1 MQCIHSRKH
10 IYLLNFSERY
20 GAEFF
25 KSNQVSTSLEDVKEM
40 VIRLHTKMTPES
52 VPADTNLDN
61 PDDPG
66 TPPAISNEN
75 DLLEGEDPEKDF
87 DSWAHKLYRSLS
99 SNRTDNSS
107 PTPEPLGLS
116 PIALEMAKFD
126 QKEVVDIW
134 TGAVAQVWWQD
145 RSRMYPILH
154 NLSCM
159 LLSIPPSS
167 IESERI
173 FSRGSII
180 YHPRRNRLGP
190 KTAERLMFL
199 NYNLRFLDK
208 HYSFDAKTFQ
218 RS

>member
-1 MQCIHSRKH
+1 M
-10 IYLLNFSERY
+10 
-20 GAEFF
+20 
-25 KSNQVSTSLEDVKEM
+25 STTLQEVKEM
-40 VIRLHTKMTPES
+40 VIKLHTEMSPGS
-52 VPADTNLDN
+52 SPADNNLDN
-61 PDDPG
+61 PDDLG
-66 TPPAISNEN
+66 TPPATNNE
-75 DLLEGEDPEKDF
+75 DELLEDPEKDF
-87 DSWAHKLYRSLS
+87 DSWAHKLIRSLS
-99 SNRTDNSS
+99 GSSDNSS
-107 PTPEPLGLS
+107 PTQEPLGLS

-126 QKEVVDIW
+126 QEQVVNIW
-134 TGAVAQVWWQD
+134 SGAVAHVWWQD
-145 RSRMYPILH
+145 RSRMYPLLH
-154 NLSCM
+154 HLSCM